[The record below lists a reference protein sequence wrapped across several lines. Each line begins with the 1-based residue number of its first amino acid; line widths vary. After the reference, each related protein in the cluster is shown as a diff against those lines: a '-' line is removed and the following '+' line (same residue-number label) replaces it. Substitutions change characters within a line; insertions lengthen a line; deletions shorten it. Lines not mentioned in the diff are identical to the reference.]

1 VKNALI
7 EQEHVTGFGRDDVRR
22 QRRISQARR
31 AESAECLPELRV
43 M

>member
-1 VKNALI
+1 MKNALI
-7 EQEHVTGFGRDDVRR
+7 EQDHVTGLGCDGMRR

-31 AESAECLPELRV
+31 ANPAQCLSELRV